1 MTDIEPRLIWN
12 PPLEGDVARAVVYL
26 VNSTADDGGTL
37 GHAEPMTEPAAL
49 GFLGQLNRALE
60 AGDTQ
65 LLLGLVGAVP
75 TFMVMMTQSRMPN
88 C

>member
-37 GHAEPMTEPAAL
+37 GHAEPMTEPAA
-49 GFLGQLNRALE
+49 
-60 AGDTQ
+60 
-65 LLLGLVGAVP
+65 
-75 TFMVMMTQSRMPN
+75 
-88 C
+88 